1 MRIDSWYIY
10 RFAVAGEAGVRESWS
25 FCCDSCT
32 VRERTF
38 KRKTVVSRGEKIG
51 PKFGDLGE
59 ISQIVKFTTELL
71 SENRTFAERKN
82 VGLSSQIELLNQK

>member
-10 RFAVAGEAGVRESWS
+10 RFAVVVGEAGVRESWL

-32 VRERTF
+32 VREIIFNRE
-38 KRKTVVSRGEKIG
+38 TVVSRGEKNG

-59 ISQIVKFTTELL
+59 IS
-71 SENRTFAERKN
+71 
-82 VGLSSQIELLNQK
+82 